1 MANISKE
8 NYLKA
13 IYSLSKKNE
22 GYISSSEIAKE
33 LCVTNAAI
41 SEMANR
47 LAKAGYIEYKKY
59 KGIKILAA
67 GEKLAISVLRKH
79 RLWELFL
86 IETLDLSW
94 GDVHLE
100 AEKLEHIT
108 SNFLIDKIDEFLKY
122 PKLDPHGAPIPN
134 KDGKYRLNSNDIA
147 LQDCEIGKTYKIS
160 RVNDKNTELINYLTK
175 LELFLNKKIKIID
188 KLGFDGSVIIELD
201 NQTHSLSEKLV
212 KNIYIT
218 E

>member
-13 IYSLSKKNE
+13 IYTLAKHNE
-22 GYISSSEIAKE
+22 GYISSSQIAKE

-47 LAKAGYIEYKKY
+47 LAKSGYIEYKKY
-59 KGIKILAA
+59 KGIKITAA
-67 GEKLAISVLRKH
+67 GETLAVSVLRKH

-86 IETLDLSW
+86 VETLGLTW
-94 GDVHLE
+94 GEVHLE
-100 AEKLEHIT
+100 AEKLEHST
-108 SNFLIDKIDEFLKY
+108 SSFLIDKIDVFLKF
-122 PKLDPHGAPIPN
+122 PKTDPHGAPIPN
-134 KDGKYRLNSNDIA
+134 KEGNYRIKSNDIA
-147 LQDCEIGKTYKIS
+147 LENCEIGKTYRIS

-175 LELFLNKKIKIID
+175 LRLFLNKKIKIKD
-188 KLGFDGSVIIELD
+188 KLGFDGSIIIELD

-212 KNIYIT
+212 NNIYVS